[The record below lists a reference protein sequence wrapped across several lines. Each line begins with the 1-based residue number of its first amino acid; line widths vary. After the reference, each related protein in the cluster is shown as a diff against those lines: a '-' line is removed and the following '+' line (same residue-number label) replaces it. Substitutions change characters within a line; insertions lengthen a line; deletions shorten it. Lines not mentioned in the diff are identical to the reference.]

1 MNLITYLIENKLAKN
16 EPHAN
21 AKIALLHLQDICND
35 ESAVIARVELY
46 EAHKASKLHGKNDR
60 AICAEMAIKGIP
72 VPKPVV
78 DMFAELPQIGDVY
91 EFDYVYN
98 ERGKTTERL
107 IVVDVTDTH
116 IMYKMPGVSVNKIFP
131 MDHETWKANTD
142 ERRKV
147 TE

>member
-1 MNLITYLIENKLAKN
+1 MITDEQIQQQSEIEKDNNWLGTFVK
-16 EPHAN
+16 
-21 AKIALLHLQDICND
+21 
-35 ESAVIARVELY
+35 
-46 EAHKASKLHGKNDR
+46 
-60 AICAEMAIKGIP
+60 
-72 VPKPVV
+72 
-78 DMFAELPQIGDVY
+78 LPQVGDVY

-116 IMYKMPGVSVNKIFP
+116 VMYKMPGVSVNKIFP

-147 TE
+147 EAMAEAE